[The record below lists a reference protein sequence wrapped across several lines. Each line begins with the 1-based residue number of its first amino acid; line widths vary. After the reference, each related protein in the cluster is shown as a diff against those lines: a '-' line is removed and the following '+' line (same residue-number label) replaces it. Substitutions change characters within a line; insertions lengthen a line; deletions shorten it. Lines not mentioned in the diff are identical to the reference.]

1 MEDQSAVTFEET
13 VEKYGDFVYN
23 VALRMMGN
31 PHDAE
36 EVAQEAFIDA
46 FRAWERFRGE
56 SQVSTWLYRIT
67 VNRSL
72 MRLRK
77 EKRAREL
84 TQTGYDD
91 AEIANWARSPDSP
104 EREALRGELGE
115 KLEEGLNLLP
125 PDLRAAVVLRDIQG
139 LSNEEA
145 SEAQGISIPA
155 LKARL
160 HRGRVLLQ
168 KVPGSLRPHSGPGL
182 EPVGKPRPYWEMRT
196 SDAVRGEPVP
206 C

>member
-1 MEDQSAVTFEET
+1 MSDSSIDTFEEA
-13 VEKYGDFVYN
+13 VEKYGGFVYN
-23 VALRMMGN
+23 VALRMMAN

-56 SQVSTWLYRIT
+56 SRISTWLYRIT

-84 TQTGYDD
+84 TQTGYEDM
-91 AEIANWARSPDSP
+91 EVVNWAQGSP
-104 EREALRGELGE
+104 ETPERAALGAELRDKLGE
-115 KLEEGLNLLP
+115 GIRLLS
-125 PDLRAAVVLRDIQG
+125 PDLRAAVVLRDVEG
-139 LSNEEA
+139 LSNMEA
-145 SEAQGISIPA
+145 SEALGISISS

-160 HRGRVLLQ
+160 HRGRILLR
-168 KVPGSLRPHSGPGL
+168 KYL
-182 EPVGKPRPYWEMRT
+182 EEYARSSE
-196 SDAVRGEPVP
+196 
-206 C
+206 